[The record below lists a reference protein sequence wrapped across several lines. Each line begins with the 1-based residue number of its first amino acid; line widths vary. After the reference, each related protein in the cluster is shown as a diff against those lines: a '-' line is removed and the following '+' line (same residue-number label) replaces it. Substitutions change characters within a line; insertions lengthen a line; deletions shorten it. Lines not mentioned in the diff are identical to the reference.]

1 MAFFD
6 AATLCHAVILI
17 FDTLTLKVRGT
28 SSVTWSKSVQN
39 LSEIEQF
46 PAELLGLPT
55 LVGKALSFTHE
66 LYLFL
71 FYQSTVLSSH
81 AEDGHQ
87 MYFGGSFVD
96 KASTIGIEI
105 SATLP

>member
-71 FYQSTVLSSH
+71 FINPPCSAATQWM
-81 AEDGHQ
+81 AI
-87 MYFGGSFVD
+87 
-96 KASTIGIEI
+96 KCI
-105 SATLP
+105 SEVRS